1 MPSFRQVAE
10 KQLPAEILHMCWSP
24 KRDLIGLASRS
35 GEVLLHRL
43 SNCQKVW
50 GLPPNDSTGSEVT
63 ALAWRPDGKV
73 LAVSYGDT
81 ERLVLCDVEKAE
93 ILHTC
98 RALDRVTCM
107 HWVEVKQESSPEFN
121 LFEDDHTVYL
131 SKLPALPKSDE
142 NSDIQRLLGDSRLN
156 ILVLGSCH
164 GVVAFYAFGI
174 FKIASLL
181 IKSEGQ
187 CLHLCLS
194 SDLKALSVAVKK
206 TSTVDESHCYII
218 YSQWDTSLLAANL
231 PEVTKMARKFTH
243 ISALLHYQYLT
254 VQSMSGAWED
264 VLIEMDMGLTNFV
277 KENPDTS
284 VSNEFLELLL
294 WGTASPELQMLL
306 LNKLTLKGLK
316 KLGHEVE
323 SSYYSILKL
332 LTSHLQSG
340 ADALLYHLVELKG
353 MAMWRQ
359 KYGCLGLR
367 EDSVEEAIQI
377 VGSYMLKADELL
389 HVIENSLKNFKSF
402 FRCLYVAMLHMS
414 DETIPPELSKVSQ
427 KELMFV
433 ANFLKDHFEK
443 EPTLFEKKGKYFN
456 VDRVG
461 QYLKDELLLTPQ
473 DMKHNSWVNFV
484 EKSVHLKDSPLLY
497 TNFPT
502 RSLCQM
508 RTLMDEK
515 VQQCLQQP
523 AEVISS
529 SLCECVEGVLFR
541 HPAREDTRSFCLSF
555 WSDEDASQQYTVY
568 SVGAVPTSSLILM
581 RTTTDSTRA
590 RNEIPGSLQLVAL
603 EFWGRMKRKRS
614 ERADDTKS
622 KHRVV
627 DAKFY
632 DGQTLSVLLL
642 EEDGGEEKG
651 PLLAQVPF
659 ASVYRDQEQQLSLQ
673 SCSFKTSLEEQ
684 KGSIPVHVVTLVDQW
699 RRMENMKAWF
709 VSVNGI
715 RNVSCVLS
723 SNLRHV
729 RMFEMDVEEE
739 GEAEE
744 TTDESIDAL
753 EESSDKTLER
763 VPDEGDVS
771 VSLDTSELC
780 DGAGQSTSGADN
792 R

>member
-98 RALDRVTCM
+98 GALHRVTCM
-107 HWVEVKQESSPEFN
+107 HWVQVKQESSPEFN

-131 SKLPALPKSDE
+131 SKLPALPKSEE

-206 TSTVDESHCYII
+206 TSTVDESHCNII

-284 VSNEFLELLL
+284 VSNEFMELLL

-433 ANFLKDHFEK
+433 ASFLKDHFEK

-508 RTLMDEK
+508 RTLMDEN

-523 AEVISS
+523 AEVISG

-555 WSDEDASQQYTVY
+555 WSDEDASQQYAVY

-614 ERADDTKS
+614 DRMEDTKS

-684 KGSIPVHVVTLVDQW
+684 KSSIPVHVVTLVDQW
-699 RRMENMKAWF
+699 RRMENMKARF

-744 TTDESIDAL
+744 AADESIDAL

-771 VSLDTSELC
+771 VSLDISELC

>member
-1 MPSFRQVAE
+1 MPPFRQVAE

-98 RALDRVTCM
+98 RALHRITCM
-107 HWVEVKQESSPEFN
+107 HWVEVKQDSSPELN
-121 LFEDDHTVYL
+121 SFEDDHTVYL
-131 SKLPALPKSDE
+131 SKLPALPKSEE

-206 TSTVDESHCYII
+206 TSTLDESHCNII

-284 VSNEFLELLL
+284 VSNEFMELLL

-443 EPTLFEKKGKYFN
+443 EPTLFEKKGKFFN

-508 RTLMDEK
+508 RTLMDEN

-523 AEVISS
+523 AEVISG

-603 EFWGRMKRKRS
+603 EFWGRMKWKRS

-684 KGSIPVHVVTLVDQW
+684 KGSIPVHVVTLVDQC
-699 RRMENMKAWF
+699 RRMENMKARF

-744 TTDESIDAL
+744 AADESIDAL
-753 EESSDKTLER
+753 EESSDKTLEC
-763 VPDEGDVS
+763 VQDEGDVS

>member
-1 MPSFRQVAE
+1 
-10 KQLPAEILHMCWSP
+10 
-24 KRDLIGLASRS
+24 
-35 GEVLLHRL
+35 
-43 SNCQKVW
+43 
-50 GLPPNDSTGSEVT
+50 
-63 ALAWRPDGKV
+63 
-73 LAVSYGDT
+73 
-81 ERLVLCDVEKAE
+81 
-93 ILHTC
+93 
-98 RALDRVTCM
+98 M
-107 HWVEVKQESSPEFN
+107 HWVQVKQESSPEFN

-131 SKLPALPKSDE
+131 SKLPALPKSEE

-206 TSTVDESHCYII
+206 TSTVDESHCNII

-284 VSNEFLELLL
+284 VSNEFMELLL

-433 ANFLKDHFEK
+433 ASFLKDHFEK

-508 RTLMDEK
+508 RTLMDEN

-523 AEVISS
+523 AEVISG

-555 WSDEDASQQYTVY
+555 WSDEDASQQYAVY

-614 ERADDTKS
+614 DRMEDTKS

-684 KGSIPVHVVTLVDQW
+684 KSSIPVHVVTLVDQW
-699 RRMENMKAWF
+699 RRMENMKARF

-744 TTDESIDAL
+744 AADESIDAL

-771 VSLDTSELC
+771 VSLDISELC